1 VRLLV
6 TGGAGRLGY
15 IVSRMLME
23 KGFKISVFDLPQV
36 NWSHVDTLES
46 VEKIK
51 GDITDPQ
58 SVEKSCENI
67 DAVVHLAALLPPIS
81 EKDLALTM
89 KVNVTGTEN
98 ILNSVNSKV
107 PILLASSIS
116 TYGVTALD
124 PPPIREGSPQKAH
137 NNYSKSKIEA
147 ESKITEASNPSSIL
161 RIAPI
166 SVADLVE
173 LPDVIPYRADQRV
186 EFVLVEDAAVAIVN
200 SLETCEG
207 KEVYNIA
214 GGQSWQMK
222 GDEYIKRF
230 YDALGVD
237 VDPVFSEEYTA
248 VDWYDTEKSK
258 HLGYQRTS
266 FNRLEKKLEALSE
279 EMGLR

>member
-1 VRLLV
+1 MRVLV
-6 TGGAGRLGY
+6 TGGAGRLGF
-15 IVSRMLME
+15 IVSKMLME
-23 KGFKISVFDLPQV
+23 KGFKVSVFDLSQV
-36 NWSHVDTLES
+36 QWSHVDRLES

-51 GDITDPQ
+51 GDITEPQ
-58 SVEKSCENI
+58 SVEKSCDNI
-67 DAVVHLAALLPPIS
+67 DAVVHLAALLPPRS

-89 KVNVTGTEN
+89 KVNVTGIEN
-98 ILNSVNSKV
+98 ILNSVNSEV
-107 PILLASSIS
+107 PIVLASSIS
-116 TYGVTALD
+116 TYGITALD
-124 PPPIREGSPQKAH
+124 PPPINEGSPQKAH

-147 ESKITEASNPSSIL
+147 EKKVIGSDNPSSIL

-207 KEVYNIA
+207 KEIYNIA
-214 GGQSWQMK
+214 GGQSWQMT
-222 GDEYIKRF
+222 GEEYINRF
-230 YDALGVD
+230 YGSLGVE

-248 VDWYDTEKSK
+248 VDWYDTKNGK

-266 FNRLEKKLEALSE
+266 FNRLEKKLEALGE